1 MRRRNFITLLGGAA
15 AWPLAARAQQ
25 PAMPVIGL
33 LVPFSPESTAPYLAA
48 LREGLGETGFIEHRN
63 VAIEARY
70 ARNNLD
76 RLPELAADLVRRR
89 VAAIATLGGPTAAR
103 AAKAATATIP
113 IIFETGADPIQTGLV
128 ASLNRPGG
136 NVTGVSFLGGESE
149 SKRLGL
155 LHAMLPAAKR
165 FAVLTGGLQN
175 PDNIASEMGGA
186 AATFEAEV
194 EVLRANN
201 VEEINLAF
209 ASLAQKGAEALLVR
223 TYNLFIDRVVQIA
236 TLAARHAV
244 PTIHFL
250 PQFAAVGGLMGYGP
264 DYLDQVR
271 QVGAYVGRIL
281 KGEKPE
287 DLPVLQPTK
296 FDLVINLKTARALGL
311 TVPPSILAQADEVI
325 E

>member
-113 IIFETGADPIQTGLV
+113 IIF
-128 ASLNRPGG
+128 
-136 NVTGVSFLGGESE
+136 VTGVSFLGGESE

-281 KGEKPE
+281 KGEKPA
-287 DLPVLQPTK
+287 DLPVVQPTK
-296 FDLVINLKTARALGL
+296 FDLVINLTTAKALGL
-311 TVPPSILAQADEVI
+311 DVPPSLLAIADEVI